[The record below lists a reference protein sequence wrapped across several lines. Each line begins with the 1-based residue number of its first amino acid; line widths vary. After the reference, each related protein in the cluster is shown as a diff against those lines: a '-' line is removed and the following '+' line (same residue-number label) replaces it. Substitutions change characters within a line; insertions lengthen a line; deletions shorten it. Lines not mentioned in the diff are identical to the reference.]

1 MYNKIYTIV
10 IKHYDYFTGDDYK
23 TIVAKNIK
31 EVEEIKKSS
40 TWFVDNDAY
49 QMVSAVI
56 PQWVFERP
64 THQSGPK
71 PTADDDLPW
80 SSNNI
85 SNDCGVVRD
94 IKVED
99 IFVDKDEYVFDK
111 DDVVF

>member
-1 MYNKIYTIV
+1 MYNKKYIII
-10 IKHYDYFTGDDYK
+10 IKHYDYFTGDEF
-23 TIVAKNIK
+23 TQLVANNIK

-49 QMVSAVI
+49 QKITSVI
-56 PQWVFERP
+56 PKWVFERP

-71 PTADDDLPW
+71 PTADDVLPW
-80 SSNNI
+80 TSDTI
-85 SNDCGVVRD
+85 SNDFDIVRD

-99 IFVDKDEYVFDK
+99 IFVDKDEYVFDN